1 MSPGDYVPCYLLL
14 IMLFLYILISVPRW
28 WCPLRPTFT
37 LTSPMS
43 RTLRSGAFTGPH
55 DALILAPPSASCR
68 TTYTGTVDG
77 LRMEARWPTR
87 YCALGGVPHSPSPRI
102 YAVSTLSYVDSTSD
116 FKSEGSQKHFLSQ
129 KLSQSKPVQLLY
141 IKFYDL
147 HRMYMYC
154 KSLSSWIS
162 LSLVNCK
169 LKLQLIKICF
179 SIVPKCILIIGPLY
193 TL

>member
-43 RTLRSGAFTGPH
+43 RTLRSGAFTGPR

-87 YCALGGVPHSPSPRI
+87 YFALGGVPHSPSPRI

-129 KLSQSKPVQLLY
+129 KLSQSKPVLWY
-141 IKFYDL
+141 NF
-147 HRMYMYC
+147 
-154 KSLSSWIS
+154 
-162 LSLVNCK
+162 
-169 LKLQLIKICF
+169 
-179 SIVPKCILIIGPLY
+179 CI
-193 TL
+193 

>member
-55 DALILAPPSASCR
+55 DALILAPPSTLCR
-68 TTYTGTVDG
+68 TTCTGIVDG

-87 YCALGGVPHSPSPRI
+87 YFALGGVPHSPSPRI

-116 FKSEGSQKHFLSQ
+116 FKSKGSQKHFLSQ
-129 KLSQSKPVQLLY
+129 KFLKANQFFDTTCVYKILWPTQDVLQIFIIMNKFITSEFQ
-141 IKFYDL
+141 IKVTANKILFQ
-147 HRMYMYC
+147 YC
-154 KSLSSWIS
+154 
-162 LSLVNCK
+162 
-169 LKLQLIKICF
+169 
-179 SIVPKCILIIGPLY
+179 
-193 TL
+193 T